1 MIRFREY
8 NFNLRALFQ
17 GRIKHD
23 RLREILIEKGELHF
37 YGYYEIAKD
46 NERDEEETY
55 LKIIGSSA
63 EERYDVYSAEELEVY
78 FNKRTRDNFRN
89 GRFERT
95 VTFLNP
101 VSKGVMDKISRSYD
115 RFLFIQRKLQ
125 KTYSDECIEVYE
137 R

>member
-1 MIRFREY
+1 MIEFRRY
-8 NFNLRALFQ
+8 DFNPRALFQ

-23 RLREILIEKGELHF
+23 RLREMLIEKGELHF

-46 NERDEEETY
+46 DERGDEEVY
-55 LKIIGSSA
+55 LKISGPTT
-63 EERYDVYSAEELEVY
+63 ERYDVYSFEKLETY
-78 FNKRTRDNFRN
+78 FGNRTRENLRN
-89 GRFERT
+89 GKFERT

-101 VSKGVMDKISRSYD
+101 VSKDIIDKISRSYD
-115 RFLFIQRKLQ
+115 LSLFRPGKLQ

>member
-1 MIRFREY
+1 MIEFRKY
-8 NFNLRALFQ
+8 SFNLKALFQ

-37 YGYYEIAKD
+37 YGYYEIAQN
-46 NERDEEETY
+46 NERCGDETY
-55 LKIIGSSA
+55 LKIPGIKFYK
-63 EERYDVYSAEELEVY
+63 YDIYSVEELED
-78 FNKRTRDNFRN
+78 FFAKRIRDNLRN
-89 GRFERT
+89 GKFERT

-101 VSKGVMDKISRSYD
+101 VSKEIMDKISKPYD
-115 RFLFIQRKLQ
+115 SSLFRQKKLQ